1 MQRFNSFH
9 SINVFSLE
17 LDVWIYELHKHNF
30 YELIFIEKGKGKHL
44 LNEISFTYQTGDVF
58 LLTPDDAHEF
68 VIEEQT
74 IFTYVKFTEQVFVEK
89 LSHNKKTQWE
99 ESLKNVL
106 TMNEFNI
113 GSIIT
118 NQQDK
123 ENLFLILK
131 ILKSEFI
138 GNKLFGEEAVLELF
152 GSLMVIITRNL
163 NENRNV
169 RSRFSKDTEKLYNI
183 LTYIRINALDNKKM
197 DLANIAS
204 RFYMSPNYIS
214 VYIKKH
220 TGIALQQHIMQ
231 LKIKTAEKLLLQNR
245 FNINEIAVKL
255 GFNDASH
262 FNKIFKKYKAVTP
275 SKFIKTMYNKLK
287 NS

>member
-17 LDVWIYELHKHNF
+17 LDYWIYELHKHNF

-68 VIEEQT
+68 VIDEQT
-74 IFTYVKFTEQVFVEK
+74 IFTYVKFTEQVFIEK
-89 LSHNKKTQWE
+89 LSSNKKTQWE

-106 TMNEFNI
+106 SMNEFNI

-118 NQQDK
+118 NQQDN

-138 GNKLFGEEAVLELF
+138 DKKLFGNEAVMELF
-152 GSLMVIITRNL
+152 GALMVIITRNL
-163 NENRNV
+163 NERKNV
-169 RSRFSKDTEKLYNI
+169 QHRFSHDTEKLNNI
-183 LTYIRINALDNKKM
+183 LTYLRINALDNTKM
-197 DLANIAS
+197 EIENIAKH
-204 RFYMSPNYIS
+204 FFMSPNYVSI
-214 VYIKKH
+214 YIKKH
-220 TGIALQQHIMQ
+220 TGISLQHHIIQ
-231 LKIKTAEKLLLQNR
+231 LKLKTAEKLLRQKR
-245 FNINEIAVKL
+245 FNINEIALKL

-262 FNKIFKKYKAVTP
+262 FNKIFKKYRGISPT
-275 SKFIKTMYNKLK
+275 KFI
-287 NS
+287 